1 MSATTETFTLAVP
14 GDPQVLPL
22 VRALVEL
29 AGRRCGLDDA
39 ARYEVVVA
47 VNEACS
53 NVMNHA
59 HCGDRGLTMTL
70 ECRIRE
76 EGLEVTLRDQG
87 PHFDFLAAPELD
99 PTEVRQGGRGVFLIR
114 RFFDQ
119 LAWSP
124 LPGGGNELRM
134 LKRRPQPQG

>member
-14 GDPQVLPL
+14 GDPQVLAL
-22 VRALVEL
+22 VRAMVEL
-29 AGRRCGLDDA
+29 AGCRCGLGEA

-53 NVMNHA
+53 NVIEHA
-59 HCGDRGLTMTL
+59 HGGDRRLTMTL

-76 EGLEVTLRDQG
+76 DGLEVTLRDQG
-87 PHFDFLAAPELD
+87 PPFDFLAEPELD
-99 PTEVRQGGRGVFLIR
+99 PTEVRQGGRGVFLLR
-114 RFFDQ
+114 RFFDE

-124 LPGGGNELRM
+124 LPDGGNELRM
-134 LKRRPQPQG
+134 LKRRPRGNG

>member
-14 GDPQVLPL
+14 GDPQVLAL
-22 VRALVEL
+22 VRAMVEL
-29 AGRRCGLDDA
+29 AGNRCGLSEA

-53 NVMNHA
+53 NVIEHA
-59 HCGDRGLTMTL
+59 HGGNRTLTMTL
-70 ECRIRE
+70 ECRIGA
-76 EGLEVTLRDQG
+76 EGLEVTLRDRG
-87 PHFDFLAAPELD
+87 EPFDFLAAPELD
-99 PTEVRQGGRGVFLIR
+99 PTEVRQGGRGVFLLR
-114 RFFDQ
+114 RFFDE

-134 LKRRPQPQG
+134 LKRR